1 MFQKTDCICVNAF
14 VERYPSQKYTNCITK
29 DCVLYALELSGYMCT
44 LEVICDY
51 QKTRKRYTEM
61 LKAKF
66 GIEIEFTGITRTK
79 AAEIMAKHFESPPGA
94 FTKK

>member
-1 MFQKTDCICVNAF
+1 MFQKTDCNCVNAF
-14 VERYPSQKYTNCITK
+14 VERYPPQKYTNCITK
-29 DCVLYALELSGYMCT
+29 DCVLYALNLSGYMCT

-66 GIEIEFTGITRTK
+66 GIEVEFTGIIRTK
-79 AAEIMAKHFESPPGA
+79 AGDYGKPL
-94 FTKK
+94 